1 MKKQLTERL
10 QQLAGIKPLYQLNEI
25 LDMDQEINIGDVYL
39 YMDKD
44 GDPEASPITKYAK
57 YQPITIVRSL
67 GVGPDGVEQFDGELE
82 TGTLKIVTRFEL
94 YPMDDRKG
102 ASGLMGSP
110 DRFNQSTKT
119 IAGLADLFL
128 DTSKKLRKGEYK
140 GIQATEI
147 DEIDDL
153 LTMVLTAA
161 EETNIT
167 AVIQRLEGMLGKS
180 IKDY

>member
-1 MKKQLTERL
+1 MRKQKIERL

-25 LDMDQEINIGDVYL
+25 LDIVQEINIWDVYL

-82 TGTLKIVTRFEL
+82 TGTLKVVTRFEL

-102 ASGLMGSP
+102 MGSG
-110 DRFNQSTKT
+110 DKFNQSTKT

-161 EETNIT
+161 EETNI
-167 AVIQRLEGMLGKS
+167 V
-180 IKDY
+180 